1 MESFLDQLNDL
12 SKREKFRLEVA
23 VAVSDALEDKITKT
37 AKGSKLEP
45 IIVDLPDLE
54 MKETPAY
61 NRPIIVD
68 RIIHKVMDD
77 VDMKGIGSIKELNA
91 EFKREAISGWRLVVS
106 IKHD

>member
-1 MESFLDQLNDL
+1 MESFLDRLNDP
-12 SKREKFRLEVA
+12 SEREKFRLEVA
-23 VAVSDALEDKITKT
+23 IAVLDSLEDKITRT

-61 NRPIIVD
+61 DRPIIID
-68 RIIHKVMDD
+68 MIIHKMMDD
-77 VDMKGIGSIKELNA
+77 VDKKTIGSIKEVNA
-91 EFKREAISGWRLVVS
+91 EFKREEISGWRLVVS